1 MNITLLG
8 HHDIASLFALDR
20 LIGLLP
26 QHQYTVF
33 LSSSPLPTTDT
44 TSSLDSLARVD
55 AELCERLLSGELG
68 AAMAEELVEPHLT
81 YLEKPNSQ
89 DGLRLLRKTDPDLI
103 VSIRYRRIL
112 HDDAIGIPRL
122 GVINLHSGILPDYR
136 GVMATFWAML
146 NCEAEIGT
154 TLHWITDAGIDT
166 GPIIGVQR
174 IGSDPQRSYLAN
186 VLGLYVDGCEMLAGA
201 IAALGDDGP
210 LPTGQQETA
219 GQYYHAPVDA
229 DVDRFEKAGL
239 NLVDGRE
246 GAWIRAAR

>member
-26 QHQYTVF
+26 QHRYTAY
-33 LSSSPLPTTDT
+33 LSRSPVPASE
-44 TSSLDSLARVD
+44 SSLDDLARAD
-55 AELCERLLSGELG
+55 ARLCEQLLAGELG
-68 AAMAEELVEPHLT
+68 GPVAAEVTNPLVTP
-81 YLEKPNSQ
+81 LEHPNSAE
-89 DGLRLLRKTDPDLI
+89 GHRLLAATSPDLI

-112 HDDAIGIPRL
+112 HDAAIAIPRL

-166 GPIIGVQR
+166 GPIIGVR
-174 IGSDPQRSYLAN
+174 RSGTDPERSYLSN
-186 VLGLYVDGCEMLAGA
+186 VLGLYVNGCEMLTRA
-201 IAALGDDGP
+201 IAAVDSDDP
-210 LPTGQQETA
+210 LPAGQQEVS
-219 GQYYHAPVDA
+219 GQYFHAPVDD
-229 DVDRFEKAGL
+229 DVERFENAGL
-239 NLVDGRE
+239 FLVDGRE